1 VLAAFGKAFRLVVL
15 PLSVSAIVG
24 IYFSFSPG
32 AGIRA
37 IGFVVCTVW
46 AIAIVSMTVKAA
58 WQSRWRRCLGLIAIL
73 LVALPLSYVLAFWT
87 GDYVHLAVMWPSY
100 RSTIQAE
107 PGSRIT
113 WDWQELEM
121 LFGQVGRTLVYDPS
135 DSEAHEK
142 DIPFADDGS
151 FTTHR
156 HLIGHFYVVECNPWE
171 PACGERPTRAKGN
184 SLALLPRSGL
194 VQYLFCDIAFLRQEN
209 RFLSGAR
216 MSEMGHKRCFRRRQS
231 MSALPHS
238 DQISASG

>member
-58 WQSRWRRCLGLIAIL
+58 WRARWHRCLGLIAIL
-73 LVALPLSYVLAFWT
+73 LVVLPMSAVLAFWA

-107 PGSRIT
+107 PGNRVAFEWET
-113 WDWQELEM
+113 VELM
-121 LFGQVGRTLVYDPS
+121 FGQIERTLVYDPS
-135 DSEAHEK
+135 DGEARENDTYDNYH
-142 DIPFADDGS
+142 GY
-151 FTTHR
+151 FTRHR
-156 HLIGHFYVVECNPWE
+156 RLISHFYLIENSPWKGCVVRKAY
-171 PACGERPTRAKGN
+171 AC
-184 SLALLPRSGL
+184 
-194 VQYLFCDIAFLRQEN
+194 
-209 RFLSGAR
+209 
-216 MSEMGHKRCFRRRQS
+216 
-231 MSALPHS
+231 
-238 DQISASG
+238 